1 MNCLYCDKVINHYS
15 LYDLFIEKDLLCY
28 TCRKELNL
36 KIEKFNVEDLKCVC
50 LYKYDSLFKTL
61 LLQYKECYDEAL
73 CDVFL
78 YKVELLIKLKYIGY
92 KVVYAPSSEEKRNK
106 RGFDHLKLIFDRL
119 GFEVV
124 KVEKKHEYI
133 QEGKSL
139 SERKQMIDNYYYDG
153 GQIDKLLIVDD
164 VCTTG
169 STLLGIYNAFKCK
182 TNVINALVLAKV

>member
-1 MNCLYCDKVINHYS
+1 M
-15 LYDLFIEKDLLCY
+15 
-28 TCRKELNL
+28 
-36 KIEKFNVEDLKCVC
+36 
-50 LYKYDSLFKTL
+50 
-61 LLQYKECYDEAL
+61 
-73 CDVFL
+73 
-78 YKVELLIKLKYIGY
+78 
-92 KVVYAPSSEEKRNK
+92 VYAPSSEEKRNK

-139 SERKQMIDNYYYDG
+139 NERKQMIDNYYYDG

-164 VCTTG
+164 VCKTG
-169 STLLGIYNAFKCK
+169 STLLGIYKAFKCK